1 MYIERVPNR
10 NSPPCTLLRESYR
23 HGGKVKKRTIA
34 NLSKWPKGLVE
45 GLQVLLRG
53 GAALDPEEGF
63 EVVRTRPHGHVMA
76 VLGTVRKIGLDRLL
90 AAPLPVLILLWDG
103 RDLPGEV
110 SQTMIDLAHERGIE
124 FGVGLWDQIERDKRY
139 VKLVDDEGEMPEEI
153 IDYVAKH
160 IKTNI

>member
-10 NSPPCTLLRESYR
+10 NSPPAILLRESYR
-23 HGGKVKKRTIA
+23 EGKKVRKRTLV

-76 VLGTVRKIGLDRLL
+76 VLGRRCARSDWIGCWQRNQ
-90 AAPLPVLILLWDG
+90 ARSASGCW
-103 RDLPGEV
+103 R
-110 SQTMIDLAHERGIE
+110 
-124 FGVGLWDQIERDKRY
+124 
-139 VKLVDDEGEMPEEI
+139 
-153 IDYVAKH
+153 
-160 IKTNI
+160 